1 MENGEIQYLNENQ
14 IASLTGLSVQTL
26 RNNRC
31 QGKGFPYRKLG
42 KSVRYL
48 KSEVISIMETRKVTP
63 QGESFRIS

>member
-1 MENGEIQYLNENQ
+1 MENEARYLNENEV
-14 IASLTGLSVQTL
+14 ALLTSLSVQTL

-48 KSEVISIMETRKVTP
+48 KSEVISIMEKSKVIP
-63 QGESFRIS
+63 QSESFRIS